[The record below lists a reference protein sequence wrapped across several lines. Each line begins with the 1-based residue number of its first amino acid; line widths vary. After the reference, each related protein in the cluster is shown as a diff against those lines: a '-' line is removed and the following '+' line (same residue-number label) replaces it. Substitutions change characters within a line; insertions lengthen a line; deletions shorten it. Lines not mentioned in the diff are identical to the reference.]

1 MPNYTKTERKELA
14 KIYLEAQEDLWNG
27 KGDIP
32 KDKQEHICAAI
43 HYHMRPSGRERM
55 AFEAVGIIMRRLG
68 TWIYVTHWLRMEAG
82 IPKKDLTYPKVQA
95 YRKAWM
101 QELHEEFSK

>member
-1 MPNYTKTERKELA
+1 MPKYTKAERKELA
-14 KIYLEAQEDLWNG
+14 KIYREAQEYLWNG
-27 KGDIP
+27 KGEIP
-32 KDKQEHICAAI
+32 IDKQECICAAI
-43 HYHMRPSGRERM
+43 LYYRRASDRRRM
-55 AFEAVGIIMRRLG
+55 APEALEIIMHRLG